1 MNITLLESLGADEK
15 IIVNFKNQIE
25 AKGYSFTQYSS
36 SKTKE
41 EQIERLKNANAV
53 IIANTKMFPE
63 AIEQANNLKY
73 IDIAFTGTDH
83 IPVQLAKEK
92 GIQLSNASG
101 YATEAVA
108 ELTIALMIDILRDI
122 KEADIRTRHQQTKQ
136 GLTAN
141 LLGHKTVGII
151 GAGAIGRQVAKLAKA
166 FGCKVISYQRHQIT
180 DSHIDKQTDLNSL
193 LRESDIV
200 SIHTPLTDETRNL
213 ISKKELE
220 LMKPTSILINTAR
233 GAVVN
238 TKDLADALN
247 NGVIRAAGIDV
258 FDVEPP
264 IPADNPLLTAKN
276 CLLTPHI
283 GFYTQESMN
292 ERAKIVFNN
301 MLSWL
306 DGNILNQI

>member
-1 MNITLLESLGADEK
+1 MNITLLESLGADEE
-15 IIVNFKNQIE
+15 IIVTFKNQIE

-53 IIANTKMFPE
+53 IIANTKMFHE

-136 GLTAN
+136 SLTAN

-180 DSHIDKQTDLNSL
+180 DSNIDQQTDLNSL
-193 LRESDIV
+193 LKESDIV
-200 SIHTPLTDETRNL
+200 SIHTPLTNETRNL

-258 FDVEPP
+258 FDEEPP